1 MRNRLGWRSYS
12 WNPGR
17 ECGSSG
23 SGQKVMCAKLWEV
36 GLGIDAESSA
46 SLHTSAES
54 NLRDKSFG

>member
-1 MRNRLGWRSYS
+1 MRNRLGWRSYD

-17 ECGSSG
+17 GCGSSG

-36 GLGIDAESSA
+36 GPGIDAESSA

-54 NLRDKSFG
+54 NQRQEF

>member
-1 MRNRLGWRSYS
+1 
-12 WNPGR
+12 
-17 ECGSSG
+17 
-23 SGQKVMCAKLWEV
+23 MCAKLWEV